1 MKDYKL
7 GTPINLQHCI
17 DAQQIALNHMQD
29 DKISETLQDLLYA
42 YNQSLIIAA
51 AWKEIVEMKWKEI
64 CKDESPSK

>member
-51 AWKEIVEMKWKEI
+51 A
-64 CKDESPSK
+64 